1 MSDDLYRETIVTEA
15 RHPQNYGPLEGA
27 DINQSYVNPSCG
39 DSINVY
45 VKLDSAKKKII
56 DLGWEGNGCVVSM
69 ASMSFLSAKVKGM
82 SLEEVNQLTSD
93 DLQRIL
99 GVEEITPS
107 REKCMMMGL
116 MAIQKAVSVDSSVK

>member
-1 MSDDLYRETIVTEA
+1 MTDDLYRETIVTES
-15 RHPQNYGPLEGA
+15 RNPQNYGPLKGA
-27 DINQSYVNPSCG
+27 DVKESHVNPSCG
-39 DSINVY
+39 DSVEVY
-45 VKLDSAKKKII
+45 VKLDEKGEKIL

-82 SLEEVNQLTSD
+82 TLEKISQIKSADLKQL
-93 DLQRIL
+93 L

-116 MAIQKAVSVDSSVK
+116 LAIQKAVNKK

>member
-1 MSDDLYRETIVTEA
+1 MTDDLYRETIVTEA

-27 DINQSYVNPSCG
+27 DISQSYINPSCG

-45 VKLDSAKKKII
+45 VKLDLGKKKII
-56 DLGWEGNGCVVSM
+56 DISWEGNGCVVSM

-82 SLEEVNQLTSD
+82 SLTDINKMTPD
-93 DLQRIL
+93 DLQKIL

-116 MAIQKAVSVDSSVK
+116 MAIQKAIKDN

>member
-1 MSDDLYRETIVTEA
+1 MTDDLYRETIVTEA
-15 RHPQNYGPLEGA
+15 RHPQNYGSLAGA
-27 DINQSYVNPSCG
+27 DISQSYVNPSCG

-45 VKLDSAKKKII
+45 VKLDQEKKKILNI
-56 DLGWEGNGCVVSM
+56 SWEGDGCVVSM

-82 SLEEVNQLTSD
+82 SLVEINKITSD
-93 DLQRIL
+93 DLKKIL

-116 MAIQKAVSVDSSVK
+116 MAIRKVAKDK

>member
-1 MSDDLYRETIVTEA
+1 MTDDIYRETIITEA
-15 RHPQNYGPLEGA
+15 RDPQNYGPLKGA

-39 DSINVY
+39 DSIEVY
-45 VKLDSAKKKII
+45 VKLDSDKKKILDI
-56 DLGWEGNGCVVSM
+56 GWEGAGCVVSM

-82 SLEEVNQLTSD
+82 SLVEVNQLTQE
-93 DLQRIL
+93 DLKKIL

-116 MAIQKAVSVDSSVK
+116 MAIQRAVEGK

>member
-1 MSDDLYRETIVTEA
+1 MTDDIYRETIVTEA

-27 DINQSYVNPSCG
+27 DVSQNYVNPSCG
-39 DSINVY
+39 DSITVY
-45 VKLDSAKKKII
+45 VKLDPAHETIMEI
-56 DLGWEGNGCVVSM
+56 GWEGAGCVVSM

-82 SLEEVNQLTSD
+82 SLEEIDKLTAADLKQL
-93 DLQRIL
+93 L

-116 MAIQKAVSVDSSVK
+116 MAVKRVIKL